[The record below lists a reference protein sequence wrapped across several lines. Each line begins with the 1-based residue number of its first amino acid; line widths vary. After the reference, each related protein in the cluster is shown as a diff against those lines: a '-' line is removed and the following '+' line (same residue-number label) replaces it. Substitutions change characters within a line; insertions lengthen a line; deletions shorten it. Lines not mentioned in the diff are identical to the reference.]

1 MRKQRIFII
10 FLFFFCFTVLNA
22 QEYQQLNARFLPPDY
37 YVGDTVE
44 LKFTLRSSGN
54 PDLIVPE
61 TLPDPGWVK
70 LLSLRIAKQ
79 GGDHEI
85 TIRFIP
91 YYPGTRTLPAL
102 VLGDLTLKDIKIY
115 TSSVLGGDTE
125 RELSGI
131 RNNLII
137 PGTRVTGAVIF
148 SMLLCLPLLII
159 IFYKFL
165 KKRTG
170 ALVYSYKLNL
180 PYRKFLRLLKRI
192 RQTLNDMS
200 DKEFFTQY
208 TDGLKSY
215 LSTRFH
221 KDFTTL
227 TTTEMESVFRSSTVS
242 EPLYLTL
249 LNLFH
254 RMDRVKFAGEEMT
267 LQERDGML
275 SEAEQISVELENW
288 RKKHADL

>member
-1 MRKQRIFII
+1 MSKYKILIL
-10 FLFFFCFTVLNA
+10 FLFCCFTVVNA

-54 PDLIVPE
+54 PDLVVPE
-61 TLPDPGWVK
+61 ALPDPGWVK

-91 YYPGTRTLPAL
+91 YYPGTRTLPPL
-102 VLGDLTLKDIKIY
+102 RLGDLTLKDIKIY

-148 SMLLCLPLLII
+148 SALLCLPLLII
-159 IFYKFL
+159 LFYKFL

-180 PYRKFLRLLKRI
+180 PYRKFLRLMKKI

-208 TDGLKSY
+208 TDGLKNY

-221 KDFTTL
+221 QDFTTL
-227 TTTEMESVFRSSTVS
+227 TTTEMEKVFRSSTVS

-254 RMDRVKFAGEEMT
+254 RMDRV
-267 LQERDGML
+267 
-275 SEAEQISVELENW
+275 
-288 RKKHADL
+288 